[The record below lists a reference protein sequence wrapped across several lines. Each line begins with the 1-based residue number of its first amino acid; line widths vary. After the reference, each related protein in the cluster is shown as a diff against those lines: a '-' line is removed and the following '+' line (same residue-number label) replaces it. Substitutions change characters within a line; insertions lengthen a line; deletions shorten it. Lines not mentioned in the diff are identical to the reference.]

1 MADIPD
7 ETFVF
12 IKNEHTHRGLSLREK
27 WSRVAFHLLAIWYM
41 SAKRKIQV
49 IPMLKAMFNDLGLE
63 GGYAEVFSNYPNMVK
78 KLTPA
83 EKKGP
88 NGVKMGTKSLG
99 KGKKLN
105 TAAIQSNCS
114 SMHLYIQFGRMGK
127 RQIWKNRCQNWWIL
141 VTMRSAVQGTI
152 NRGPPLKLKMKM
164 EIPDIS
170 IQ

>member
-12 IKNEHTHRGLSLREK
+12 IRNEHTRRGLSLKEK
-27 WSRVAFHLLAIWYM
+27 WGRVAFHLLAIWYM

-49 IPMLKAMFNDLGLE
+49 IPVFNDIGLE
-63 GGYAEVFSNYPNMVK
+63 QGCAEVFNNYPNMVK

-99 KGKKLN
+99 KGNVRCNL
-105 TAAIQSNCS
+105 AIHCS
-114 SMHLYIQFGRMGK
+114 VTPFVI
-127 RQIWKNRCQNWWIL
+127 RQLICRPRLPERVYKP
-141 VTMRSAVQGTI
+141 MRTSH
-152 NRGPPLKLKMKM
+152 
-164 EIPDIS
+164 
-170 IQ
+170 